1 MFLIKDF
8 ASQQALAGGEQQFG
22 YGRINPSVGV
32 GALGPAGGNAVGD
45 FAGSATPDVS
55 FTPSDP
61 GDLGSS
67 RLDQGLASTL
77 PLEPLDSVDLNL
89 PSASGAGR
97 AGGRGGAGGGGD
109 GRPSPVSNTEPSP
122 SARNPIPPPSVVPGP
137 LDPVAPR
144 PIDPDAPR
152 RVGPDPVVPGG
163 PNPAGPGPVGP
174 DPVNPGGPNPAGPG
188 PVGPDPAD
196 PDDDPSVKV
205 GTMPLIGPNLI
216 NVWDKSDV
224 VARSVEG
231 DSHLKGESFVV
242 GLENSN
248 LVFAME
254 VIESGTTRNIHT
266 GRDLNLVAASLQ
278 GNATLDQS
286 LGQAAVLDSFIKGA
300 RISGTYEVSAR
311 DLLSLLIDSGVV
323 ANAKV
328 DDQSFAMLDSFFVG
342 GDGVDRLSLESDMGV
357 HLKGIGNPDSLNI
370 ELNLAS
376 VGVRNSEISL
386 GKGNDQLLIRASI
399 VGDPGDQKDYG
410 IDLDLP
416 NGKEAVKSEIRIH
429 AAAIGADRGSV
440 IASGAGND
448 RIDILTAIDD
458 YLEADL
464 RPVHPE
470 SAIQLRRDMISLDQ
484 STLTTGAGDDFFFK
498 VS

>member
-1 MFLIKDF
+1 MSEAIQQLKDNISLKQDGRRVSLETILSAGGLGLLIMFLIKDF
-8 ASQQALAGGEQQFG
+8 ASQQALAGAEQQFG
-22 YGRINPSVGV
+22 YGRVNPSVGV

-55 FTPSDP
+55 FSPSDP

-67 RLDQGLASTL
+67 RLDQGPASTL
-77 PLEPLDSVDLNL
+77 PIEPLDSVDLNL
-89 PSASGAGR
+89 PSASGSGR
-97 AGGRGGAGGGGD
+97 AGSRGGAAGGGD

-137 LDPVAPR
+137 
-144 PIDPDAPR
+144 
-152 RVGPDPVVPGG
+152 PDPVVTG
-163 PNPAGPGPVGP
+163 PVEPDSPEPVAPVDPEPVGPVDPGPVA
-174 DPVNPGGPNPAGPG
+174 PVDPG
-188 PVGPDPAD
+188 PVAPVDPEPVA
-196 PDDDPSVKV
+196 PVDPSVKV
-205 GTMPLIGPNLI
+205 GTMPLIGPTLI

-224 VARSVEG
+224 AARSVEG

-248 LVFAME
+248 LVFAMD
-254 VIESGTTRNIHT
+254 VTQPGTTRHIHT
-266 GRDLNLVAASLQ
+266 GRDLSLVSASLQ
-278 GNATLDQS
+278 GSATLDQN

-300 RISGTYEVSAR
+300 SISGTYELTAR

-323 ANAKV
+323 ANATV
-328 DDQSFAMLDSFFVG
+328 DDQTLAMLDSVFVG
-342 GDGVDRLSLESDMGV
+342 GDGPDRLNLESDMGV
-357 HLKGIGNPDSLNI
+357 HLKAIGNPDSLSI

-376 VGVRNSEISL
+376 VGVCNSEINL
-386 GKGNDQLLIRASI
+386 GEGNNQLLIRASI

-416 NGKEAVKSEIRIH
+416 NGKEAVESEIRIH

-448 RIDILTAIDD
+448 RMDILTAIDD
-458 YLEADL
+458 YLE
-464 RPVHPE
+464 
-470 SAIQLRRDMISLDQ
+470 
-484 STLTTGAGDDFFFK
+484 
-498 VS
+498 